1 MCVERF
7 AFCYGRARGGAEF
20 HLEKETTREKR
31 SKENRRKRTRSGTK
45 RQERAHVSPA
55 LPSLLH
61 QRVSPQKEQ
70 RDQLQKAVRR
80 ELECETWGEKKMRGW
95 PALCLLCCPGQCPEN
110 TEQALALSL
119 CLVFMLAN
127 SSSVHPV
134 FFSFTR
140 VVCMRACWW
149 GIERLIDSLC
159 TVSSQRRPTGVAAA
173 EPKYRN
179 SSCSL

>member
-1 MCVERF
+1 M
-7 AFCYGRARGGAEF
+7 
-20 HLEKETTREKR
+20 
-31 SKENRRKRTRSGTK
+31 
-45 RQERAHVSPA
+45 
-55 LPSLLH
+55 
-61 QRVSPQKEQ
+61 
-70 RDQLQKAVRR
+70 RR
-80 ELECETWGEKKMRGW
+80 EEDERLTG
-95 PALCLLCCPGQCPEN
+95 AV
-110 TEQALALSL
+110 LAVLSRSVPRKLSL